1 MRNLPTL
8 AAIICFLGAV
18 VLVMVIKGGHRPA
31 VDPPKLTP
39 STYQLVCAHRELH
52 APTCGGV

>member
-8 AAIICFLGAV
+8 VAIVCFLGAV

-31 VDPPKLTP
+31 VTP
-39 STYQLVCAHRELH
+39 ATLQLVCAHIELH